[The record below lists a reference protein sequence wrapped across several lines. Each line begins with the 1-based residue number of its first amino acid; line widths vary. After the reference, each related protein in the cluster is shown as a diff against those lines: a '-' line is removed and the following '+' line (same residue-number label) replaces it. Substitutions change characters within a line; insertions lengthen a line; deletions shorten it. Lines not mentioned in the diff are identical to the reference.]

1 MKYIADAIWYGS
13 AGLPRRAY
21 PLLRLRSSSGETPFF
36 AALRSWKSAL
46 AEMFNE
52 FVLHIRKHG
61 YADNFMGQEYTYF
74 NVGDYRYWSM
84 GAPLKETILI
94 NRVKLYL

>member
-1 MKYIADAIWYGS
+1 
-13 AGLPRRAY
+13 
-21 PLLRLRSSSGETPFF
+21 
-36 AALRSWKSAL
+36 
-46 AEMFNE
+46 MFNE